1 DKMTFGRFR
10 GAAAL
15 IFTLGLIAITSA
27 VAAGI
32 VEFAALRLKPRAS
45 AALEAELK
53 LDAESALNAAV
64 AVLREYAEIDGG
76 LYAESQG
83 WGK

>member
-1 DKMTFGRFR
+1 MTFGRFR

-53 LDAESALNAAV
+53 LDAESAAQVDFAG
-64 AVLREYAEIDGG
+64 A
-76 LYAESQG
+76 Q
-83 WGK
+83 